1 MAILTTKQKKL
12 AIEQLIADFD
22 SSVNEY
28 YIGIGR
34 SEDWNDSD
42 VAPTTQTTLYE
53 EEAFRDGLQS
63 VKQVVDRTFVVPRY
77 NWSSGAIYS
86 AYDNK
91 QVGYPTQTYY
101 VMNDNNQVYICLQQS
116 KDNTGQPQ
124 PSTVQPTGNTTGVPF
139 ATADGYIWKF
149 AYSISA
155 IDANKFVAANFIP
168 VKFQTATDSSSQASD
183 IEQFTVQNNAV
194 KGQILGFAIDS
205 GGAGYSDQNTIQLD
219 INAYGY
225 DSALGFR
232 DNDSAGGGANLTG
245 TRTMVL
251 AKGALTIS
259 GGAVVKAEVIDSSGT
274 LTFGS
279 GQRKARCTVSGGG
292 SPTKPAK
299 IRPIFGCVDGMGA
312 DPRDDLKSTGL
323 MMSIKAT
330 GSETT
335 DGQADFVVGNDFRQ
349 VGIIKNPLQT
359 DSATNGT
366 FFNEGTGLALKQ
378 LKLAAVTQQFTAD
391 NTIIGASSNIKAL
404 IDRVDSSNIFYHQ
417 TEDTGYGDF
426 VSGESITETNGNG
439 AGTLTTTA
447 SLLPFIEP
455 EIDTRD
461 GEILYIDNRASVTRA
476 SDQTEDIKVVIQI

>member
-22 SSVNEY
+22 SSANEY

-42 VAPTTQTTLYE
+42 VAPSTLSTLYE

-63 VKQVVDRTFVVPRY
+63 VKKVVDRTFVVPRY

-86 AYDNK
+86 QYDNK
-91 QVGYPTQTYY
+91 QVGYPTQPYY
-101 VMNDNNQVYICLQQS
+101 VMNDNNQIYICIQQS
-116 KDNTGQPQ
+116 KDATGTAQ
-124 PSTVQPTGNTTGVPF
+124 PSTVQPTGGVNGIPF

-149 AYSISA
+149 SYSISA

-168 VKFQTATDSSSQASD
+168 VKKQTSIDSSSQASD
-183 IEQFTVQNNAV
+183 IEQFTVQNNAR
-194 KGQILGFAIDS
+194 KGQILGFAVDS
-205 GGAGYSDQNTIQLD
+205 GGAGYTSNPTITV
-219 INAYGY
+219 NGYGY
-225 DSALGFR
+225 DSALGY
-232 DNDSAGGGANLTG
+232 DAGDSAGGGGNLTSTNLMELG
-245 TRTMVL
+245 
-251 AKGALTIS
+251 KGGATIS
-259 GGAVVKAEVIDSSGT
+259 GASVVKVELIDSSGT
-274 LTFGS
+274 LTLGH
-279 GQRKARCTVSGGG
+279 GMRKATVVVSGGG
-292 SPTKPAK
+292 SPTKPASV
-299 IRPIFGCVDGMGA
+299 RPIFGCVDGMGA
-312 DPRDDLKSTGL
+312 DPRDDLKATGL
-323 MMSIKAT
+323 MLSIKAA

-359 DSATNGT
+359 DSSATGIIYTEN
-366 FFNEGTGLALKQ
+366 TGLALKK
-378 LKLAAVTQQFTAD
+378 LKLSAVNTTFTAD
-391 NTIIGASSNIKAL
+391 NTIVGGSSNVKAL
-404 IDRVDSSNIFYHQ
+404 IDKVDSSNIFYHQ
-417 TEDTGYGDF
+417 TKETGYGDF
-426 VSGESITETNGNG
+426 TSGEAITETNGNG

-447 SLLPFIEP
+447 SLLPFVKP

>member
-22 SSVNEY
+22 SSANEY
-28 YIGIGR
+28 YIGIGK

-42 VAPTTQTTLYE
+42 VAPTTLSTLYE

-86 AYDNK
+86 AYDDK

-116 KDNTGQPQ
+116 KDATGASQ
-124 PSTVQPTGNTTGVPF
+124 PSTVQPTGNTTGTPF

-168 VKFQTATDSSSQASD
+168 VKKQLATDSSSQASD
-183 IEQFTVQNNAV
+183 IEQFTVQNNSV

-205 GGAGYSDQNTIQLD
+205 GGAGYTSNPTLTV
-219 INAYGY
+219 NAYGY

-232 DNDSAGGGANLTG
+232 GTDSAGGGANLTG
-245 TRTMVL
+245 TTLLKV
-251 AKGALTIS
+251 AKGGLTIS
-259 GGAVVKAEVIDSSGT
+259 GGIVVKAEIIDSSGT
-274 LTFGS
+274 LVFGS
-279 GQRKARCTVSGGG
+279 GQRKATVSVTGGG
-292 SPTKPAK
+292 TPTKPAS

-335 DGQADFVVGNDFRQ
+335 NGQADFVIGNDFRQ
-349 VGIIKNPLQT
+349 VGIIRNPIQT
-359 DSATNGT
+359 DSSGANGIGY
-366 FFNEGTGLALKQ
+366 NESTGLALKQ
-378 LKLAAVTQQFTAD
+378 LKLSAVTQTFTAD
-391 NTIIGASSNIKAL
+391 NTIVGGTSGVKAL
-404 IDRVDSSNIFYHQ
+404 IDKVDSSNIFYHQ
-417 TEDTGYGDF
+417 TKATGYGDF
-426 VSGESITETNGNG
+426 SGGEAITETNGNG
-439 AGTLTTTA
+439 AGTLTSTA
-447 SLLPFIEP
+447 SDLPFVKP

-461 GEILYIDNRASVTRA
+461 GEILYVDNRASVTRS